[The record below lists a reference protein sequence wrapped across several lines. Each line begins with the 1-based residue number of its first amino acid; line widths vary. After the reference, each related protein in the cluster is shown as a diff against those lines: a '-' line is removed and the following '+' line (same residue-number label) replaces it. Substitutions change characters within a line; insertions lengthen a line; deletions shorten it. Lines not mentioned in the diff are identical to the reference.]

1 VVSDF
6 KFISIGQDSSL
17 LTAGINRYTA
27 ILSSTPPS
35 TFSLNCSGTGSPLQV
50 LSINITGTSLI
61 LDDSTDESYKLIINS
76 PQALIQASTVFG
88 GLHGLET
95 FSQLLVRYKNELI
108 LSSSKITISDSPR
121 FPHRGLMIDTGRHYL
136 PMSSLLAT
144 LDAMAYHKFN
154 VLHWHMVDDEAFP
167 YNSTVLPLLYKG
179 AFSPKHTYNHTE
191 LKSLVQYALERGIR
205 IIPEFDTPGHS
216 TSWGDGYPNLL
227 TSCPS
232 KSWQSRPMDPTIDS
246 TYSLLETLFSE
257 VATIFPDRQ
266 IHLGGD
272 EVSPVCWNDNPKV
285 KAWMKDHN
293 MTTFEQ
299 LQSYFEEKLFSII
312 IKDNRDPIV
321 WEEVFTNRGNWP
333 MPPTSIIEV
342 WISPAGDY
350 TKLVEVVKAGFRA
363 IYTTVSLYLDYQSPG
378 DRHLSAD
385 WQVYY
390 SIDPIGA
397 TKLTPAEKKLVLG
410 GEVCMWAPYQDAT
423 NFMSVVFPRA
433 SAVAGVLWSENH
445 NTNMTEVSD
454 NLHAFR
460 CLLLARGIGSA
471 PVLFGSYCPEP
482 WNFVYLPPWQT
493 IN

>member
-1 VVSDF
+1 
-6 KFISIGQDSSL
+6 
-17 LTAGINRYTA
+17 
-27 ILSSTPPS
+27 
-35 TFSLNCSGTGSPLQV
+35 
-50 LSINITGTSLI
+50 
-61 LDDSTDESYKLIINS
+61 
-76 PQALIQASTVFG
+76 
-88 GLHGLET
+88 
-95 FSQLLVRYKNELI
+95 
-108 LSSSKITISDSPR
+108 
-121 FPHRGLMIDTGRHYL
+121 
-136 PMSSLLAT
+136 MSSLLAT

-299 LQSYFEEKLFSII
+299 LQSYFEEKTF
-312 IKDNRDPIV
+312 
-321 WEEVFTNRGNWP
+321 F
-333 MPPTSIIEV
+333 
-342 WISPAGDY
+342 
-350 TKLVEVVKAGFRA
+350 
-363 IYTTVSLYLDYQSPG
+363 
-378 DRHLSAD
+378 H
-385 WQVYY
+385 
-390 SIDPIGA
+390 
-397 TKLTPAEKKLVLG
+397 
-410 GEVCMWAPYQDAT
+410 
-423 NFMSVVFPRA
+423 
-433 SAVAGVLWSENH
+433 H
-445 NTNMTEVSD
+445 
-454 NLHAFR
+454 H
-460 CLLLARGIGSA
+460 
-471 PVLFGSYCPEP
+471 
-482 WNFVYLPPWQT
+482 
-493 IN
+493 